1 MSEIVT
7 DAVGARFEVLPNGR
21 WRPLDQVS
29 QNGEP
34 GLEIS
39 EWEAVQ
45 ERETMW
51 LKDQE
56 IPLGELT
63 LLTGRG
69 DLGKT
74 TLEVDWIAAASRG
87 RMSDDPVRVLHIAEG
102 EVGAERAKTMLRA
115 AGADGSMITF
125 DRPRSLMTIPDDVPK
140 LVATIRTN
148 DIGLVAF
155 DNLEAHLNLGGGD
168 PYSENTIR
176 QRVINPLRLCAQE
189 TGCAIVG
196 IKHPPKAGGGHAHDL
211 FGGSVAWIN
220 ASRSGFVVRSDPD
233 QQDRR
238 VRLLL
243 HVKGNLARG
252 LVDTRE
258 FRLIPSLYSPD
269 VPVIEWGDERP
280 EVTLDTFNADTFRDQ
295 LGLLI
300 RGAVRSEPLGP
311 AEVAKILPDFAPATI
326 KKRMARMG
334 SRGELK
340 RYEGGKYGPPA

>member
-1 MSEIVT
+1 MTRDVKRVT
-7 DAVGARFEVLPNGR
+7 REQLLGLGVEVIEEP
-21 WRPLDQVS
+21 S
-29 QNGEP
+29 QNGHVP
-34 GLEIS
+34 NGLAVSAWAEI
-39 EWEAVQ
+39 E

-74 TLEVDWIAAASRG
+74 TLEIDWLSAASRG
-87 RMSDDPVRVLHIAEG
+87 RMSDKPVRVLHIAEG
-102 EVGAERAKTMLRA
+102 EVGAERAKAMLRA

-125 DRPRSLMTIPDDVPK
+125 DKPRSLMTIPEDVPR
-140 LVATIRTN
+140 LVATIKRRA
-148 DIGLVAF
+148 IGLVAF
-155 DNLEAHLNLGGGD
+155 DNLEAHVDLGGGD

-176 QRVINPLRLCAQE
+176 RRVINPLRFCAQE
-189 TGCAIVG
+189 TGIAIVG

-211 FGGSVAWIN
+211 FGGSAAWIN
-220 ASRSGFVVRSDPD
+220 ASRSGFLVRSDPD

-258 FRLIPSLYSPD
+258 FRLVSSLYVPN
-269 VPVIEWGDERP
+269 VPVIAWGDERP
-280 EVTLDTFNADTFRDQ
+280 EVTLENFDAETFRDQ

-300 RGAVRSEPLGP
+300 KGAVRAEPLGP
-311 AEVAKILPDFAPATI
+311 AKVAKILPDFTPAAI
-326 KKRMARMG
+326 KKRMQRMG

-340 RYEGGKYGPPA
+340 RHEGGKYGLPA

>member
-1 MSEIVT
+1 MKQVT
-7 DAVGARFEVLPNGR
+7 TKQLRKIGYEVKEVSPNGHV
-21 WRPLDQVS
+21 LD
-29 QNGEP
+29 

-39 EWEAVQ
+39 EWDAVE

-74 TLEVDWIAAASRG
+74 TLEVDWLTAASRG
-87 RMSDDPVRVLHIAEG
+87 RMSDEPVRVLHIAEG
-102 EVGAERAKTMLRA
+102 EVGAERAKAMLRA

-125 DRPRSLMTIPDDVPK
+125 DKPRSLMTMPEDVPR
-140 LVATIRTN
+140 LVTTIKQRE
-148 DIGLVAF
+148 IGLVAF
-155 DNLEAHLNLGGGD
+155 DNLEAHVDLGGGD

-176 QRVINPLRLCAQE
+176 RRVINPLRFCAQE
-189 TGCAIVG
+189 TGIAVLG
-196 IKHPPKAGGGHAHDL
+196 IKHPPKAGGVHAHDL
-211 FGGSVAWIN
+211 FGGSAAWIN
-220 ASRSGFVVRSDPD
+220 ASRSGFLVRSDPD

-258 FRLIPSLYSPD
+258 FRLISSLYAPN

-280 EVTLDTFNADTFRDQ
+280 EVTLDNFDAETFRDQ

-311 AEVAKILPDFAPATI
+311 AEVAKILPDFTPAAI
-326 KKRMARMG
+326 KKRMLRMG
-334 SRGELK
+334 NRGELK
-340 RYEGGKYGPPA
+340 RYEGGKYGLLA